1 MLIICWINLFF
12 FISHLDIDVL
22 THTEFLLLWIIIIK
36 CFDWIEESEWVKN
49 LFDANH
55 ICKLANW
62 IEKKRIK
69 FWRRDTFIHSLW
81 LFNRNLKQI
90 AFFHFAFC
98 ILKKTLN
105 LIYLLLIQYISGPV
119 ISISMNEFLLFWN
132 MLWLSAQ
139 KKIVTKMMNNK
150 KKLQN
155 ENDFR
160 LLVLNWH
167 FFRIW
172 PFTKNESGIKRSN
185 WKWKIFFFSHL
196 PLRYYRFY
204 YRFSP
209 KNETKIDIF

>member
-1 MLIICWINLFF
+1 MLMIICWINLFF
-12 FISHLDIDVL
+12 YFSLGYWCVNTHRISSFMNNNNKMFWLNRREWV
-22 THTEFLLLWIIIIK
+22 
-36 CFDWIEESEWVKN
+36 SEWVKN

-119 ISISMNEFLLFWN
+119 ISISMNEFHLF
-132 MLWLSAQ
+132 
-139 KKIVTKMMNNK
+139 
-150 KKLQN
+150 
-155 ENDFR
+155 
-160 LLVLNWH
+160 
-167 FFRIW
+167 
-172 PFTKNESGIKRSN
+172 
-185 WKWKIFFFSHL
+185 
-196 PLRYYRFY
+196 
-204 YRFSP
+204 
-209 KNETKIDIF
+209 ETCCDCQPRRK